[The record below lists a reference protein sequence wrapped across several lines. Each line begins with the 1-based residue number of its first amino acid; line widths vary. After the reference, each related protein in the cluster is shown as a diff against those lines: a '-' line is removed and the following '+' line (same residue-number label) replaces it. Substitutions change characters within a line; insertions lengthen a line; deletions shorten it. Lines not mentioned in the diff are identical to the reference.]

1 MKGIELIDE
10 VVGTGPAAMKGAVVT
25 YNARFYLRHG
35 DEVTRDAE
43 ILSSVRDRVATRI
56 VGGIELID
64 HVTELGRRRPI
75 AGVEKSLHG
84 MRKHGYREVLVAPH
98 LAYGEKGVPGLIPA
112 NAILRIQLWVQAI
125 LAS

>member
-1 MKGIELIDE
+1 MKGVELIDE
-10 VVGTGPAAMKGAVVT
+10 VVGKGPAAIRGSVVT

-35 DEVTRDAE
+35 DEVTHDAE
-43 ILSSVRDRVATRI
+43 ILASVQDRVATRI
-56 VGGIELID
+56 VGGVELID

-75 AGVEKSLHG
+75 AGVEKSLYG

-98 LAYGEKGVPGLIPA
+98 LAYREAGVPGLIPA
-112 NAILRIQLWVQAI
+112 NAILRIQLWVQDV